1 MAIFRNY
8 DPGRIVLVFNNIQA
22 QGYGPDTFVKAARNE
37 DTFTEQVGAN
47 GDVVHVR
54 NRNRTGKVTF
64 TLQDA
69 SPTNDAFS
77 ALAQADEL
85 TGLAFGSL
93 MIKDLNGT
101 TLIQAANARIQKYPD
116 AEYAADA
123 GTNDWVIMCAEL
135 EMNIGGEL
143 V

>member
-1 MAIFRNY
+1 MALFRNY
-8 DPGRIVLVFNNIQA
+8 DPGRIVMVWNGIQI
-22 QGYGPDTFVKAARNE
+22 QGYGPDTFVKASRNE
-37 DTFTEQVGAN
+37 DNFTEQVGAN

-54 NRNRTGKVTF
+54 NRNRAGKVTF

-69 SPTNDAFS
+69 SPSNDALSS
-77 ALAQADEL
+77 AAVADEL
-85 TGLAFGSL
+85 TGLNFGAL

-101 TLIQAANARIQKYPD
+101 TLIQAANARIQKYAD

-135 EMNIGGEL
+135 EMFLGGEI

>member
-1 MAIFRNY
+1 MALYRNY
-8 DPGRIVLVFNNIQA
+8 DPGRIVLVWNGIQI
-22 QGYGPDTFVKAARNE
+22 QGYGPDTFVKASRNE
-37 DTFTEQVGAN
+37 DNFTEQVGAN

-69 SPTNDAFS
+69 SPSNDLLS
-77 ALAQADEL
+77 AAAIADEL
-85 TGLAFGSL
+85 SGLQVGPV

-101 TLIQAANARIQKYPD
+101 TLVQCANARIQKYAD
-116 AEYAADA
+116 LEYAAAA
-123 GTNDWVIMCAEL
+123 GTNDWILMCAEL
-135 EMNIGGEL
+135 EMFLGGQL

>member
-1 MAIFRNY
+1 MALFRNY
-8 DPGRIVLVFNNIQA
+8 DPGRITIIWNGIQI
-22 QGYGPDTFVKAARNE
+22 QGYGPDTFVKAVRNE
-37 DTFTEQVGAN
+37 DNFTEAVGAN
-47 GDVVHVR
+47 GDVVHAR

-69 SPTNDAFS
+69 SPSNDQLS
-77 ALAQADEL
+77 AAAILDER
-85 TGLAFGSL
+85 TGLAYGAL

-101 TLIQAANARIQKYPD
+101 TLVQCANARIQKYAD
-116 AEYAADA
+116 VEYAADS
-123 GTNDWVIMCAEL
+123 GTNDWILMCAEL

>member
-1 MAIFRNY
+1 MALFKNY
-8 DPGRIVLVFNNIQA
+8 DPSRIILVWNTIQV

-37 DTFTEQVGAN
+37 DQFTEQVGAA
-47 GDVVHVR
+47 GDVVHIR

-69 SPTNDAFS
+69 SPSNDLLS
-77 ALAQADEL
+77 AIANADEIS
-85 TGLAFGSL
+85 GLGYGAL

-101 TLIQAANARIQKYPD
+101 TLVKCANARIQKYPD
-116 AEYAADA
+116 LEYGADA
-123 GTNDWVIMCAEL
+123 GTNDWILMCAEL
-135 EMNIGGEL
+135 EMFIGGEL